1 MGQFVLIRGR
11 HTAYDPVLG
20 RRRTFTRG
28 DVVTLNPTQAEA
40 FRDKFKAIEVVAAE
54 ARVATAQSEAA
65 IALAEETN
73 RHARTPVGR
82 IDPSDSPQEDTLV
95 GEEEEVSALPSNPA
109 KDTPSLEVSDKSSPP
124 TVKADTPKG
133 VAPGG
138 KQGAVAKS

>member
-11 HTAYDPVLG
+11 HTAYDPVQR

-28 DVVTLNPTQAEA
+28 EVVTLNPTQAIA
-40 FRDKFKAIEVVAAE
+40 FGDKFKAIEVVAAE
-54 ARVATAQSEAA
+54 AKVATAQSEAA

-95 GEEEEVSALPSNPA
+95 GEEEVSALPSNPA